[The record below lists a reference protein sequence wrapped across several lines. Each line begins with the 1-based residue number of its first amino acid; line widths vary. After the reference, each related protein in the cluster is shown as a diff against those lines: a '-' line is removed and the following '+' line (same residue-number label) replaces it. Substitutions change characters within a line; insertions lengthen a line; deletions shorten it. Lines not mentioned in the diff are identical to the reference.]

1 MVILD
6 SKKTGSEKREREKKN
21 ELKIIRRKEII
32 KVITEIN
39 ETVENNTKIN
49 QPQCWC
55 FERLN
60 NIFEYL
66 FRWAKE

>member
-1 MVILD
+1 MAPG
-6 SKKTGSEKREREKKN
+6 TGHGDLGFQENWLRKERERKKKN

-49 QPQCWC
+49 QPQC
-55 FERLN
+55 
-60 NIFEYL
+60 
-66 FRWAKE
+66 

>member
-49 QPQCWC
+49 QPQC
-55 FERLN
+55 
-60 NIFEYL
+60 
-66 FRWAKE
+66 